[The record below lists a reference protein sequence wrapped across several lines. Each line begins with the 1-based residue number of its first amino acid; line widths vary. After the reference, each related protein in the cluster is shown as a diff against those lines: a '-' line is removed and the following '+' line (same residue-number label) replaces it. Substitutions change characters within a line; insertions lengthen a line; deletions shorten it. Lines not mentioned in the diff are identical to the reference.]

1 MLTRLCANAGF
12 DPQVAYRSNNSADV
26 RGLVATGLGI
36 AAVPA
41 LGHETTAGVTSI
53 RLSGE
58 RAHREVFAVQLS
70 RPPTGR
76 GGRCSLPSRR
86 RPVSS
91 PASTRRYGYPA
102 ETPRLRT
109 ASPSDRSLSAR

>member
-36 AAVPA
+36 AVVPA
-41 LGHETTAGVTSI
+41 LGHETPAGVTSI

-58 RAHREVFAVQLS
+58 RAHREVFAVRLS
-70 RPPTGR
+70 RATDGPWRPMLAALQAAAREFAGEHPTLR
-76 GGRCSLPSRR
+76 LP
-86 RPVSS
+86 
-91 PASTRRYGYPA
+91 G
-102 ETPRLRT
+102 
-109 ASPSDRSLSAR
+109 